1 MNRHFTDAR
10 YYFRRGFES
19 LFAGIDEE
27 TAPYRERLADDTS
40 VLRRRLLKE
49 MGREEDVEEEVLPTS
64 RRERVE
70 HGARRAATRG
80 RSAAGKVRRRV
91 GRTSQ

>member
-10 YYFRRGFES
+10 YYFRKGFEH
-19 LFAGIDEE
+19 LYAGIDEE
-27 TAPYRERLADDTS
+27 TEPYRERLME
-40 VLRRRLLKE
+40 RMNRE
-49 MGREEDVEEEVLPTS
+49 MEPEVEVGPQT

-70 HGARRAATRG
+70 YGARQAATRS
-80 RSAAGKVRRRV
+80 RAAAGKIRGRV